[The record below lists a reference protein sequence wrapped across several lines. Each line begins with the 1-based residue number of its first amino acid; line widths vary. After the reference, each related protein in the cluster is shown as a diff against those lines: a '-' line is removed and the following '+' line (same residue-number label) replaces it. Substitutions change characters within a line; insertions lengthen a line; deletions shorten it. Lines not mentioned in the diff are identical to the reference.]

1 MRSVVQ
7 IHLGPPFLGAVA
19 QLGEHLVCNQG
30 VAGSIPASSTNTA
43 MFALEVTERPS
54 PRWSLGG
61 VIDATAGFE
70 PEFIDNRRY

>member
-1 MRSVVQ
+1 VRSVVQ

-43 MFALEVTERPS
+43 LFALKSPS
-54 PRWSLGG
+54 GHSGGWSLGG